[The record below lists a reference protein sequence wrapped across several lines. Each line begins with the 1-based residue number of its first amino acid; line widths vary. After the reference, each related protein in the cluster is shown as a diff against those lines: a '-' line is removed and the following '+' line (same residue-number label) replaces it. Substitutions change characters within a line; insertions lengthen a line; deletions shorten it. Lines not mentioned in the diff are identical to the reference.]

1 MKLKGKT
8 SRHLRQSDQITLDK
22 RSFVRS
28 IRKSGVILKT
38 NSAMRKNIL
47 FIIIISFLLSSCL
60 TERNGVKFEK
70 DGHFYIY
77 AKINDS
83 IEGRFIFDTGASGL
97 YLDSTFVK
105 KHNSII
111 KSILDTARM
120 RGAGATEYK
129 QVLLVRDSV
138 SISMGNYLHKFTN
151 SPILKLTDINGEN
164 IAGIIGNEFIKD
176 QILIIDNDE
185 LRLKID
191 TVIDTNKYEISI
203 PFQFDN
209 GRIYLPVDLTMK
221 KGQMITSK
229 LLVDLGC
236 SDAIILNSPYF
247 QSLKKSILPDNI
259 VDYTILYGG
268 ALGGNSDGGD
278 FRIVSI
284 KLGNDIINNPIIS
297 FSKDTLGAFS
307 KTDYDGLLG
316 NEILDRYNYAIDYHT
331 QKLYL
336 TKNAKSKRI
345 FKSSLTGFYAMK
357 TNDVAI
363 VMSVYY
369 QSDAYKNGIKI
380 GDTIVAINEKKVKDL
395 TEKEFYEQMKGERK
409 QIKVTVLRN
418 ENPVDISFYL
428 RYLL

>member
-1 MKLKGKT
+1 MK
-8 SRHLRQSDQITLDK
+8 
-22 RSFVRS
+22 
-28 IRKSGVILKT
+28 
-38 NSAMRKNIL
+38 KNIL
-47 FIIIISFLLSSCL
+47 FIIIISFLSLSCS
-60 TERNGVKFEK
+60 TEKNGVKFEK

-77 AKINDS
+77 AVINDS
-83 IEGRFIFDTGASGL
+83 IEGRFVFDTGASGL
-97 YLDSTFVK
+97 YLDSIFVK
-105 KHNSII
+105 NHNSII

-120 RGAGATEYK
+120 RGAGATGYK
-129 QVLLVRDSV
+129 QVLLIKDSV
-138 SISMGNYLHKFTN
+138 SISVGNYVHNFTN

-164 IAGIIGNEFIKD
+164 IAGIIGNEFIKN
-176 QILIIDNDE
+176 QILIVDNDK
-185 LRLKID
+185 LTLKID
-191 TVIDTNKYEISI
+191 TVVDTKKYEITI

-221 KGQMITSK
+221 KGQTVTSK

-247 QSLKKSILPDNI
+247 KSLKKSILPDNI
-259 VDYTILYGG
+259 IDYTILYGG

-278 FRIVSI
+278 FRITSI

-316 NEILDRYNYAIDYHT
+316 NEILDRYNYAIDYHA

-336 TKNAKSKRI
+336 TKNATSKKN

-369 QSDAYKNGIKI
+369 QSDAYKNGIKL
-380 GDTIVAINEKKVKDL
+380 GDTIVAINDKKVKDL
-395 TEKEFYEQMKGERK
+395 TEKEFYEEMNGEGK

-418 ENPVDISFYL
+418 ENLIEVSFYL
-428 RYLL
+428 KYLI